1 MIQYLG
7 AAGMV
12 GEVTWGRGAGGLC
25 LCACI

>member
-7 AAGMV
+7 GAGMV
-12 GEVTWGRGAGGLC
+12 GEVTRGRGEGGVC